1 MLIVIATDWYLFQTN
16 LKGNI
21 MKLIATL
28 IATVFAAT
36 VTPGT
41 KVVRQ
46 LGGVPGEAGVYVVD
60 TAQTV
65 ASTIMESR
73 FV

>member
-1 MLIVIATDWYLFQTN
+1 MTVTQQNFGVIKDGQ
-16 LKGNI
+16 
-21 MKLIATL
+21 
-28 IATVFAAT
+28 TVFAST
-36 VTPGT
+36 VTAGT

-65 ASTIMESR
+65 ASITMESR